1 MTPLILGSSS
11 PYRRELLERLR
22 VPFTIDSPNI
32 DEAPLPNETAVDL
45 CKRLSIAKAHAV
57 AQRHPASW
65 VIGSDQVAVL
75 GDKIYGKPGTHS
87 NAVAMLKQLSGNTL
101 QFHTALCLLDTQTK
115 AYQQDIVTIEAQF
128 RFLDAAEIEH
138 YLQVEKPY
146 DCAGSAKSEGLGITL
161 LERMTGD
168 DPSALVGLPLISLSK
183 MLRNWGLHLPL
194 AAREANFTQPQN
206 I

>member
-22 VPFTIDSPNI
+22 IPFAIDSPNI
-32 DEAPLPNETAVDL
+32 NEAPLMGETALDL
-45 CKRLSIAKAHAV
+45 CKRLSVAKAQAV

-75 GDKIYGKPGTHS
+75 GNKIYGKPGTHA
-87 NAVAMLKQLSGNTL
+87 NAVTMLKELSGHTL
-101 QFHTALCLLDTQTK
+101 QFHTALCLLDTQTQ
-115 AYQQDIVTIEAQF
+115 ACQQDIVTIDAQF
-128 RFLDAAEIEH
+128 RVLDTAEIEH
-138 YLQVEKPY
+138 YLIVEKPY

-168 DPSALVGLPLISLSK
+168 DPSALVGLPLISLSR
-183 MLRNWGLHLPL
+183 MLRNWGLRLPI
-194 AAREANFTQPQN
+194 AAQSKT
-206 I
+206 